1 MFAKLFDLVD
11 KLMGKAPAPLPP
23 PRRTATAGAKPS
35 AAKAATGAV
44 VIPRVCADPARYAHE
59 KGAAVWQFQVPDQT
73 HACAAAIALNGHRV
87 GAESASA
94 TPLPQCDR
102 NDCRCNYRLL
112 PEQRKGPRRSG
123 EERREQVRFDI
134 KKVDRRKND
143 GRRKEDGWT
152 GAKP

>member
-1 MFAKLFDLVD
+1 MFGKLFDLVD
-11 KLMGKAPAPLPP
+11 KLMGKEPAPLPP
-23 PRRTATAGAKPS
+23 TRRVAGTAAKPS
-35 AAKAATGAV
+35 ATKAGNGAPA
-44 VIPRVCADPARYAHE
+44 IPRVCADPSRYVHE
-59 KGAAVWQFQVPDQT
+59 KGAAVWQFQVPDQA
-73 HACAAAIALNGHRV
+73 HACAAAIALDGHRV
-87 GAESASA
+87 GAESASP

-102 NDCRCNYRLL
+102 NDCHCSYRLL

-123 EERREQVRFDI
+123 EERRELVRFEV